1 MARHRSHHRSTR
13 TILPAFPTNGTASRR
28 TRHSRATYRRPFS
41 IQQQRQPHA
50 IGHRARQ
57 RIRQRSAR
65 QHIRRHRIDN
75 TYRAA
80 LRPHWVDG
88 RPGEFWWRLY

>member
-1 MARHRSHHRSTR
+1 MGRHRSNHRSTS
-13 TILPAFPTNGTASRR
+13 TTLPAFPVHRPGTYSR
-28 TRHSRATYRRPFS
+28 STYRRPFS

-50 IGHRARQ
+50 IGDRRRQ
-57 RIRQRSAR
+57 RIRQRGHSE
-65 QHIRRHRIDN
+65 RIWSD
-75 TYRAA
+75 RIGHAQGAA